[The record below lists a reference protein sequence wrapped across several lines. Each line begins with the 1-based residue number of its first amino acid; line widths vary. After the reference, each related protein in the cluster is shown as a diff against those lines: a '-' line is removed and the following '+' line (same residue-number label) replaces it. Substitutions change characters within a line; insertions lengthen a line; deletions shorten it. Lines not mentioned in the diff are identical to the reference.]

1 MRGFALSP
9 LTMIIALLLVHA
21 VSGATIPI
29 TQMPSLYVSDYGEG
43 VAHDINSYTLEPDQ
57 AIASGAWMLLGT
69 NDQTTF
75 ARIDARKDISF
86 MAGGAE
92 QFNVA
97 NTAPY
102 RWYYLYLQDGFPVG
116 SNVQFHLHQIT
127 PPPTPTGIDTPLIDI
142 VIERAP
148 LVVIIDFDGTAMMV
162 DQYNLTSSVNL
173 PAGQSWQL
181 LGTND
186 PAMLGSDDPGLFTLL
201 DDRSGIGFTSGV
213 PEPFNVTSPGSYLYY
228 VFYLQSGFSVTG
240 MNLEIH
246 LSETPVTP
254 TPTPGGGGVYRPITP
269 VPTPTPLSP
278 PVADFE
284 GNPRAGTLPLPV
296 TFADTSKGP
305 TSSWS
310 WDFGDGQTTTMQSPV
325 HTYTSPGNYTVN
337 FTACNEAGCSWV
349 ARASYIYA
357 IPTGTPTPT
366 GTPRY
371 YIKIGGETTGTTS
384 ASEEAQASTE
394 SAGTGSGTDAGSTGS
409 GSSGSGGGQGSQAGG
424 GTTGPESSVSSPSGQ
439 HASSPGIIQAI
450 IAALG
455 DIREGAGS
463 LLDYLVNQ
471 LGSRFGH

>member
-1 MRGFALSP
+1 MRGFSFL
-9 LTMIIALLLVHA
+9 IISIFLVLLA
-21 VSGATIPI
+21 AQPVSGSTISI
-29 TQMPSLYVSDYGEG
+29 TQMPALYVSDYGEG
-43 VAHDINSYTLEPDQ
+43 VAHAINSYTLEPDQ
-57 AIASGAWMLLGT
+57 AISSGAWMLLGT
-69 NDQTTF
+69 NDQATF
-75 ARIDARKDISF
+75 GRIDARTGISF
-86 MAGGAE
+86 SAGE
-92 QFNVA
+92 TKQYNVS
-97 NTAPY
+97 NTGSY
-102 RWYYLYLQDGFPVG
+102 RWYYLYLQEGVPVG
-116 SNVQFHLHQIT
+116 SDLEFHLNEIT
-127 PPPTPTGIDTPLIDI
+127 PAPIPTAVDLSPIDI
-142 VIERAP
+142 IIERAP
-148 LVVIIDFDGTAMMV
+148 LVVIIDFDGKAMVV

-254 TPTPGGGGVYRPITP
+254 TPTPARGGWGPPITP
-269 VPTPTPLSP
+269 VPTPTPMGP

-284 GNPRAGTLPLPV
+284 GNPRAGSSPLTV
-296 TFADTSKGP
+296 TFFDTSTGT

-310 WDFGDGQTTTMQSPV
+310 WDFGDGITSPMQSPV
-325 HTYTSPGNYTVN
+325 HMYTSPGNYTVN
-337 FTACNEAGCSWV
+337 FTACNEAGCSWI
-349 ARASYIYA
+349 ARESYVSA
-357 IPTGTPTPT
+357 IPSGTPAPT

-371 YIKIGGETTGTTS
+371 YIKIGQETTGATPV
-384 ASEEAQASTE
+384 SEESQATTE
-394 SAGTGSGTDAGSTGS
+394 SAGTGSSTGAGSTGS

-424 GTTGPESSVSSPSGQ
+424 GTTGRESSVSSPSGQ
-439 HASSPGIIQAI
+439 HASSPGIIQDI

-463 LLDYLVNQ
+463 LLDYMLNQ
-471 LGSRFGH
+471 LGSLFGW